1 MLKNKFQ
8 RLDKSE
14 KKKAIEN
21 YYKTEVGKSNKS
33 RFLRLLIVGITCFI
47 YSAYLIIDAIL
58 NDGNIWYYIMAGFA
72 IVFGL
77 VFLIGRH
84 KVIVKS
90 VNNYLIKNKK

>member
-8 RLDKSE
+8 RLEKKE

-21 YYKTEVGKSNKS
+21 YYKTDVGKANKS
-33 RFLRLLIVGITCFI
+33 RFLRLLIIGIACFL
-47 YSAYLIIDAIL
+47 YSTYLIVDAIV
-58 NDGNIWYYIMAGFA
+58 NDGNIWYYIMAGFVIA
-72 IVFGL
+72 FGL

-84 KVIVKS
+84 KIMVKS